1 MTTLSITS
9 QISKCHLKKI
19 KIPSQKTKSH
29 LKKLNLISKTK
40 WNLAGDPSLQ
50 TASGCLDNSRRCR
63 LTWSPEKHL
72 NQRNIWEDELIIF
85 LWIPKP
91 FVWLENGRKKI
102 FRCKFSSVE
111 SSQDNSTFWQ
121 DMRQTWQ
128 LCWEKFSTRMS
139 RVWSSRPRRPAHQCF
154 SLTQA
159 LTSLL
164 TSRKTP
170 SSYVLWI
177 QLCSPPQGG
186 LAWSEEWSIP
196 FGMKFW
202 QTILGLGLL
211 IALL

>member
-1 MTTLSITS
+1 MEPCRRSIVANRQWVFGQQSTV
-9 QISKCHLKKI
+9 QV
-19 KIPSQKTKSH
+19 
-29 LKKLNLISKTK
+29 NLIS
-40 WNLAGDPSLQ
+40 WE
-50 TASGCLDNSRRCR
+50 ASQPKKYMRSTLCS
-63 LTWSPEKHL
+63 
-72 NQRNIWEDELIIF
+72 ELIIF

-91 FVWLENGRKKI
+91 FVWLENARKKI
-102 FRCKFSSVE
+102 FRWKFSSVE

-202 QTILGLGLL
+202 QTVPSYSL
-211 IALL
+211 IVTSLCNRREKQTDRPW